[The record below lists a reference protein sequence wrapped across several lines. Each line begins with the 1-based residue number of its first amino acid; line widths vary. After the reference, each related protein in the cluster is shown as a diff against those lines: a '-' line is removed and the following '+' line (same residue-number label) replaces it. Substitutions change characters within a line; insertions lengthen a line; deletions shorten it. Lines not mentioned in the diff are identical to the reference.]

1 MVSTDKRR
9 NRCRTRRL
17 GTSEDLANALKKPVA
32 ASTIE
37 PTGNAVDHNPCNT
50 PAKIGQQL
58 LRRFRA
64 PPDPDDPDIA
74 KPFRRVS
81 PFRSQMRNAHL
92 SHLTRGNRDNAQIQV
107 GDIVEANWHGRGNY
121 YSGLVAAVNP
131 NGTYAIKYD
140 DGDCEDNIGADA
152 IRTLGRRR
160 GVRTSSVAHQS
171 SDNSPSKQQSSRA
184 RASTRMCAARLP
196 IHITGKVNSSG
207 KASARSVSVPSAT
220 TSTPSFHIGDQV
232 EATFSNGGVF
242 GAIIT
247 EVHDNGARFTIDRD
261 DGGTRN
267 RVLSR
272 EQIFPVGTHTR
283 LRIPAREN
291 QYAGQ
296 VSDSRSDTSSQT
308 RSSSKNLNKPTSS
321 SASRKRARAHSTD
334 RATDNLISAE
344 EALQLQAG
352 DRVLYK
358 WQEPGGKDDGV
369 WYAATVG
376 KRLGS
381 TDDRY
386 GWFELQFDQFTVSNA
401 HSWNLPH
408 HANRG
413 GLRRASSVAAN
424 RVRRGSGAP
433 ALEWSKALGG
443 GVGTAGGPQDIDTGE
458 TRVAYSTQQPTP
470 AASNGVAERKLI
482 GKWRKSS
489 VKPRERAAEGTIPA
503 ADDTTA
509 DDTWRLLWA
518 ALMNVGW
525 RNERFLGGA
534 MLYFPPCTL
543 GEPGGRTFFDTKA
556 AVLSYLAQRSAQP
569 SE

>member
-321 SASRKRARAHSTD
+321 SASRKRARAHSTY

-433 ALEWSKALGG
+433 ALEWSKALGASARQDDLLACAVSMLNEKPAQIFAVAATHRWLPAPSSRLSTAFVMVAVWRG
-443 GVGTAGGPQDIDTGE
+443 GTSCRIACPVGLVE
-458 TRVAYSTQQPTP
+458 
-470 AASNGVAERKLI
+470 
-482 GKWRKSS
+482 
-489 VKPRERAAEGTIPA
+489 
-503 ADDTTA
+503 
-509 DDTWRLLWA
+509 
-518 ALMNVGW
+518 
-525 RNERFLGGA
+525 
-534 MLYFPPCTL
+534 
-543 GEPGGRTFFDTKA
+543 
-556 AVLSYLAQRSAQP
+556 
-569 SE
+569 